1 MLNEK
6 GKKGYQ
12 KKVLEISSQKI
23 ASWKS

>member
-12 KKVLEISSQKI
+12 KKVLKISSQKI